1 MERLQWW
8 LLLLSAVMF
17 SMSGCSSVQAWR
29 IWSEN
34 PAHFASSHHMGF
46 SLKSHKTTASIRPAD
61 TDAAERESWWGQVVP
76 VAPDQ
81 KAIVVASSTATPIPA
96 PTAAAADD
104 KGGAPS
110 TAAPSSTAATSSTA
124 SAPSHQDSASTSA
137 PMQASAPAATTF
149 SAAAHPSAD
158 KMDMTGVW
166 RGRWTAT
173 GAWGE
178 RRESEAEMVF
188 VQSGTRGTGRMRLAD
203 TVAATGV
210 PEIVR
215 YFGAIGT
222 PMNYR
227 VSRDQIYARYED
239 GPPVEVRFKRVGDRL
254 YGRMAASPS
263 FLMILDRQQ

>member
-29 IWSEN
+29 VWSEN
-34 PAHFASSHHMGF
+34 PAHFASAHHMGF
-46 SLKSHKTTASIRPAD
+46 SLKSHKTAASIKSAD
-61 TDAAERESWWGQVVP
+61 TDAAEREAWWGRVV
-76 VAPDQ
+76 PDQ

-96 PTAAAADD
+96 TTATPAGDKADT
-104 KGGAPS
+104 PN
-110 TAAPSSTAATSSTA
+110 TAAPSSATPAPVPQETATTSTPTDASTAAS
-124 SAPSHQDSASTSA
+124 
-137 PMQASAPAATTF
+137 TTF
-149 SAAAHPSAD
+149 SAAAHPSANN
-158 KMDMTGVW
+158 MDMTGVW

-173 GAWGE
+173 GSWGE

-188 VQSGTRGTGRMRLAD
+188 VQSGTRGTSRMRLAD

-215 YFGAIGT
+215 YFGALGT

-263 FLMILDRQQ
+263 FLMILDRQ